1 MPLDYP
7 LNLLRKVLILRS
19 GPFRHILQLLL
30 LIQGQFQNP
39 TIRVHT
45 LQNLAV
51 LQTCLEKSRIQREAH
66 ALFYPFVFDEW
77 VDAALLQVD
86 QTAFLAVLADAGGG
100 VQRLVFIFVSFVGQL
115 DLETLLAALALLLD
129 LDLVILIKT
138 GRHCQVR
145 FVQIMELVP
154 FANCNA

>member
-7 LNLLRKVLILRS
+7 LNLLRKVLVLRP

-39 TIRVHT
+39 AIRIHT

-66 ALFYPFVFDEW
+66 ALFDSFVFNEG

-115 DLETLLAALALLLD
+115 DLETFLAALALLLD
-129 LDLVILIKT
+129 LDLVVLI
-138 GRHCQVR
+138 
-145 FVQIMELVP
+145 
-154 FANCNA
+154 

>member
-1 MPLDYP
+1 M
-7 LNLLRKVLILRS
+7 
-19 GPFRHILQLLL
+19 
-30 LIQGQFQNP
+30 
-39 TIRVHT
+39 
-45 LQNLAV
+45 
-51 LQTCLEKSRIQREAH
+51 
-66 ALFYPFVFDEW
+66 FDEW